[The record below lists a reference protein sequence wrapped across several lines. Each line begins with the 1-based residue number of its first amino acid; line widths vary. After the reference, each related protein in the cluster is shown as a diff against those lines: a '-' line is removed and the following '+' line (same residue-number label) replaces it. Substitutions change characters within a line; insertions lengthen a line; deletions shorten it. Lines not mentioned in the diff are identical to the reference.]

1 MVNCIRTTSEHTDF
15 QKLVV
20 QLDADLRIRDGEESI
35 FYAQFNKVAAI
46 KFVILAYE
54 NEVAV
59 GCGAFKEIEIDCMEV
74 KRMYVLPNK
83 RGQGIASTIL
93 TALEQWCID
102 LNYKKCLLETGKKQ
116 PEAIALYLKNGY
128 SIIANYGQYKNVE
141 NSVCFE
147 KVLQKLENKI

>member
-35 FYAQFNKVAAI
+35 FYAQFNKVDAI
-46 KFVILAYE
+46 KFVVLAYE
-54 NEVAV
+54 NDIAI
-59 GCGAFKEIEIDCMEV
+59 GCGAIKEIEIDCMEV
-74 KRMYVLPNK
+74 KRMYVVPNK
-83 RGQGIASTIL
+83 RGQGIASAIL

-147 KVLQKLENKI
+147 KVLKN